1 MDMLQRI
8 EQVFEMAPRT
18 PGSPCSRLG
27 CISPDKRAARAELVP
42 LALVVVVRVPNV
54 HVKQAPER
62 LHLRS
67 MRAHTSLK
75 FGTKVPMKSGPKSLL
90 YKFCAVSA
98 QFCAVNVR
106 RICLVEKL

>member
-1 MDMLQRI
+1 MDK
-8 EQVFEMAPRT
+8 
-18 PGSPCSRLG
+18 CSRWLRVRA
-27 CISPDKRAARAELVP
+27 SPVVGQGVFLPVSAAARAELVP
-42 LALVVVVRVPNV
+42 LALVVVVGVPNV
-54 HVKQAPER
+54 EVKQAPER

-67 MRAHTSLK
+67 MAHTSLK

-106 RICLVEKL
+106 